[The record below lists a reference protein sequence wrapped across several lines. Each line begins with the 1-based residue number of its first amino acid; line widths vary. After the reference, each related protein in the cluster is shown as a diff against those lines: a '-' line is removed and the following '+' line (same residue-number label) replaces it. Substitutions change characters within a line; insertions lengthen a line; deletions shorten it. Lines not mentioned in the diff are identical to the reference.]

1 MSTRSR
7 ALAHAEGAAGP
18 EICAHCFQLV
28 TPRRVCILCTQRS
41 ANHLTC
47 VATALGLGAD
57 GVDGPFDKMVPRLM
71 CGDHPL
77 AGVFA
82 RRQMCKPCSL
92 MWARTQ
98 IVRVAQQPVCGACP
112 SHHCAPCTRSLC
124 CHAFCIRNAL
134 ALSTCRPLPSAC
146 SLHAAGL
153 PGKSGGVFE
162 GLHNGATATVA
173 QGDGAQDGAVEIRV
187 QKPRCVRD

>member
-28 TPRRVCILCTQRS
+28 RPRRVCVLCTQRS

-47 VATALGLGAD
+47 VASALGLGAD

-77 AGVFA
+77 AGVFD

-112 SHHCAPCTRSLC
+112 SLCALHPITVLPCLLHPQRFRLVNMSPRAKRVRSSYC
-124 CHAFCIRNAL
+124 RN
-134 ALSTCRPLPSAC
+134 SWR
-146 SLHAAGL
+146 
-153 PGKSGGVFE
+153 KQWRF
-162 GLHNGATATVA
+162 
-173 QGDGAQDGAVEIRV
+173 
-187 QKPRCVRD
+187 